1 MDRLSSQ
8 ITWGDHLT
16 SPGLQR
22 TTWALFIQMER
33 ADAAKGIDIVRKN
46 HQQGPFDVQ
55 MSHEQLRILHVT
67 HKHTQADMTRTC
79 KLMLTI
85 RLHASTLFF
94 FFQYSTKTLQIFS
107 RTCQCRGDLLP
118 LRAPQCIKSKQQLM
132 CFGLQDKT
140 GHFLLIMPQKGQRRH
155 LFSTNVARGC
165 CY

>member
-8 ITWGDHLT
+8 ITWCDHLT

-33 ADAAKGIDIVRKN
+33 ADAAKGIDVVRKN

-67 HKHTQADMTRTC
+67 HKHTQADRTRAC

-85 RLHASTLFF
+85 CLHASTLFF
-94 FFQYSTKTLQIFS
+94 LNIQQKLYRSFPELVSAAEIYCLSE
-107 RTCQCRGDLLP
+107 LLSASNP
-118 LRAPQCIKSKQQLM
+118 NSNSCALDYKRKQV
-132 CFGLQDKT
+132 
-140 GHFLLIMPQKGQRRH
+140 I
-155 LFSTNVARGC
+155 S
-165 CY
+165 Y